1 VSFGD
6 PVWLA
11 VLAGGLPLLAAAVV
25 LLERRRRRDLDRFG
39 DPRLLGPVSA
49 LPARRGRAGGLALA
63 AAGLGLATLALARP
77 QLGREP
83 LVLTRTGRDVVFA
96 LDLSRSMNA
105 EDAAPSR
112 LGAAKRAVRA
122 LLEASPG
129 DRVALVVFGGSA
141 FLQVPLT
148 LDRAAFELFLDAAD
162 TDDVSD
168 PGTNLEQ
175 ALRAAGSAFGPD
187 SERRYRVAVVLSD
200 GEELEGEG
208 EAALEDLRQAGVRVF
223 ALGVGTP
230 GGAPIPLRAGSRLAG
245 WHRDAAGEVVVS
257 RLREDGLRRVAQA
270 TGGRYEAWDGG
281 AGAGR
286 LAAELAGLEKREIS
300 SRALVQRAERFQ
312 WPLALAVAALLAGS
326 LLERRAG
333 GRGRGGS
340 RPWRTG
346 ALLLLPALAA
356 LGAARPAAAQGRGER
371 LYREGRFEEA
381 YEAFREQADRDE
393 AGPELHYNAGNA
405 LYRLGRY
412 AEAAERYRRALEAP
426 AALRQRASYNL
437 GNAAYRG
444 AEGADDRREG
454 LRAAVRAYEESL
466 LLSPADTAAKWN
478 LELALRELERE
489 EQRQAE
495 GGGGGGGGEEGG
507 GGGGGDPRPQ
517 GSDGPRD
524 RGSGGAA
531 PPQAPSGGDPAAGL
545 GEEDARRLLEAIENE
560 EREALESRDRGRAR
574 GATGRNDW

>member
-11 VLAGGLPLLAAAVV
+11 VLAGGVPALAAVLV

-39 DPRLLGPVSA
+39 DPRLLAGVSA
-49 LPARRGRAGGLALA
+49 LPEGRRRAAALALT
-63 AAGLGLATLALARP
+63 AAGLALATLALARP
-77 QLGREP
+77 QLGRQP
-83 LVLTRTGRDVVFA
+83 VVLTRTGRDVVFV

-105 EDAAPSR
+105 EDVPPSR
-112 LGAAKRAVRA
+112 LGAAKRAVRE
-122 LLEASPG
+122 LLERSPG

-168 PGTNLEQ
+168 PGTNLEE
-175 ALRAAGSAFGPD
+175 ALRAAGGAFGPD
-187 SERRYRVAVVLSD
+187 SERRYRVAVLLSD
-200 GEELEGEG
+200 GEELEGEE
-208 EAALEDLRQAGVRVF
+208 EAALDDLRRAGVRVL

-230 GGAPIPLRAGSRLAG
+230 QGAPIPVRAGSRLSG

-257 RLREDGLRRVAQA
+257 RLREDGLRRAAQA
-270 TGGRYEAWDGG
+270 TGGRYEPWDGG

-300 SRALVQRAERFQ
+300 SRALVGRAERFQ

-326 LLERRAG
+326 ALEART
-333 GRGRGGS
+333 RGRL
-340 RPWRTG
+340 RVPMRAPRTG
-346 ALLLLPALAA
+346 LGPCVLLAAALAA
-356 LGAARPAAAQGRGER
+356 APAAAQGRGER

-381 YEAFREQADRDE
+381 YEVFRAE
-393 AGPELHYNAGNA
+393 AGRDDAEPELHYNAGNA

-412 AEAAERYRRALEAP
+412 AEAAESYRRSLEGPPGLRGRAL
-426 AALRQRASYNL
+426 YNL

-444 AEGADDRREG
+444 AEDAEDRREG
-454 LRAAVRAYEESL
+454 LRTAVRAYEESL
-466 LLSPADTAAKWN
+466 LLAPGDTAAKWN

-489 EQRQAE
+489 ERRQ
-495 GGGGGGGGEEGG
+495 GGGGGGGGGGQDG
-507 GGGGGDPRPQ
+507 GGGGGDDPRPQ
-517 GSDGPRD
+517 ASGGPD
-524 RGSGGAA
+524 DSGAGGAA
-531 PPQAPSGGDPAAGL
+531 PADAPPADAPAGL

-560 EREALESRDRGRAR
+560 EREALDSRDRGRAR